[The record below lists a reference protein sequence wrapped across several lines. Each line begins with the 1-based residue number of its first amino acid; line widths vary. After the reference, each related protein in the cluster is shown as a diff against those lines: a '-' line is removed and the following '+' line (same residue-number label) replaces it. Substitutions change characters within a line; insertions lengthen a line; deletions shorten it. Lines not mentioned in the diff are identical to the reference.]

1 MSVRYVTSRGPYNGC
16 ICTCAATLNAEM
28 RAMLSVLKA
37 AAALILPLRNRRC
50 PMQEL
55 HENIISLSPGEC
67 TPALIER
74 CEDEYR
80 TRLDRTASLICERV
94 RGGSSPQLITLSGPS
109 CSGKTTTVE
118 KLRTDLAACGLRVF
132 RVSIDDFFLTSEVSS
147 DVSAYSEANGELDL
161 DSEDAMDIPEFER
174 FTGAVLSRESAALP
188 QFDFNLQ
195 RRSGFRPVESSEFDV
210 FIFEGIQASYPAV
223 RRVLSPASPLF
234 IFTDAASGVRIG
246 DTEFSTRRLRLM
258 RRLLRD
264 RLFRSASVEFT
275 LQVWAGVVRN
285 EQSSIYPARRYA
297 DALIDS
303 SLAYEVCV
311 LKEPLIEL
319 LGAVSTDFPLYS
331 EVRGLLDD
339 LSAVPSLSPSAVPAD
354 SMLREF
360 IGDMQ

>member
-1 MSVRYVTSRGPYNGC
+1 
-16 ICTCAATLNAEM
+16 
-28 RAMLSVLKA
+28 
-37 AAALILPLRNRRC
+37 
-50 PMQEL
+50 MQEL

-195 RRSGFRPVESSEFDV
+195 RRSGFR
-210 FIFEGIQASYPAV
+210 IV
-223 RRVLSPASPLF
+223 R
-234 IFTDAASGVRIG
+234 VRC
-246 DTEFSTRRLRLM
+246 FYL
-258 RRLLRD
+258 
-264 RLFRSASVEFT
+264 
-275 LQVWAGVVRN
+275 
-285 EQSSIYPARRYA
+285 
-297 DALIDS
+297 
-303 SLAYEVCV
+303 
-311 LKEPLIEL
+311 
-319 LGAVSTDFPLYS
+319 
-331 EVRGLLDD
+331 
-339 LSAVPSLSPSAVPAD
+339 
-354 SMLREF
+354 
-360 IGDMQ
+360 

>member
-1 MSVRYVTSRGPYNGC
+1 
-16 ICTCAATLNAEM
+16 
-28 RAMLSVLKA
+28 
-37 AAALILPLRNRRC
+37 
-50 PMQEL
+50 MQEL